1 MAKKGKPKFERAKT
15 FTEGEL
21 RSLADVLIN
30 AGRRIRDEAD
40 VAKDKGIESVKVLHG
55 TGLADVV
62 EEKLPDFLADLEK
75 KVRKAVKQREKF
87 RLRRLRG

>member
-1 MAKKGKPKFERAKT
+1 MAKKGKRAYERAKT

-21 RSLADVLIN
+21 RSLADVLVN

-40 VAKDKGIESVKVLHG
+40 VVRDQAIDNVKVLHG
-55 TGLADVV
+55 TGLAEVL

-75 KVRKAVKQREKF
+75 KVRKAVKQRE
-87 RLRRLRG
+87 RLRQNREDR